1 MITKDRI
8 SGVFEE
14 LTGTKCKATFNTTQ
28 DSMIYGN
35 VTEKANSRPRTP
47 PHPY

>member
-8 SGVFEE
+8 SGMF
-14 LTGTKCKATFNTTQ
+14 LAGTKCKALKTEC
-28 DSMIYGN
+28 SYGN